1 MQNPPEKVRH
11 CFISRY
17 PGGRLLDPDLSALEY
32 RLIAHVSQDE
42 TLCGMFRRKGYST
55 TKDKDD
61 IHVAAAMMVYELAVT
76 EAIARRG
83 EGKTINYMGVYG
95 GGYEKFLETSGLP
108 DSLESRTIFNKIK
121 SLYSGVEKWKQDAIR
136 RLHLTGRVVNV
147 FGRVRQFDGEITPEI
162 EREAINWVI
171 QSAGHD
177 ILIIFVLELVRRFAG
192 AGLLSILMVA
202 ELHDE
207 PVFDVSAEEYAQGA
221 KIVEEVGLGL
231 NQLILDCFGVDISV
245 PIFAECKVLEVWK

>member
-42 TLCGMFRRKGYST
+42 TLCSMFRRKGYST

-61 IHVAAAMMVYELAVT
+61 IHVAAAMLVYDLAVE
-76 EAIARRG
+76 EAIARRPD
-83 EGKTINYMGVYG
+83 GKTVNYAGVYG
-95 GGYEKFLETSGLP
+95 ARYEKFLETSGLP
-108 DSLESRTIFNKIK
+108 DSPESEAIFDKIK
-121 SLYSGVEKWKQDAIR
+121 NLYSGVEKWKQDTIR
-136 RLHLTGRVVNV
+136 RLYRTRRVVNV
-147 FGRVRQFDGEITPEI
+147 FGRVRQFNEQITPEI

-177 ILIIFVLELVRRFAG
+177 ILIIFVLELVNRFRE
-192 AGLLSILMVA
+192 AGLNDILLTA

-207 PVFDVSAEEYAQGA
+207 PVFDASAEEYAQGA

-231 NQLILDCFGVDISV
+231 NQLILACFGVDISV
-245 PIFAECKVLEVWK
+245 PIFAECKVLAVWK